1 MFESRTIVAEALAMH
16 PKARWV
22 FAAYHLGGCNACN
35 LAHEET
41 LEQVAEGYRIPLDG
55 LLRDL
60 NSLLAGEVATS
71 ESLKVAKSDGA
82 PLL

>member
-1 MFESRTIVAEALAMH
+1 MFRSQTIVADALAMH

-41 LEQVAEGYRIPLDG
+41 LEQLALGYQISLER
-55 LLRDL
+55 LLADL
-60 NSLLAGEVATS
+60 NGLV
-71 ESLKVAKSDGA
+71 ES
-82 PLL
+82 

>member
-1 MFESRTIVAEALAMH
+1 MFESRTIVADALAMH

-41 LEQVAEGYRIPLDG
+41 LEQVALGYRIPLDG

-60 NSLLAGEVATS
+60 NSLIATPGAAL
-71 ESLKVAKSDGA
+71 ES
-82 PLL
+82 

>member
-1 MFESRTIVAEALAMH
+1 MFRGQTIVADALAMH

-41 LEQVAEGYRIPLDG
+41 LEQVAEGYQISLER
-55 LLRDL
+55 LLADL
-60 NSLLAGEVATS
+60 NGLVEA
-71 ESLKVAKSDGA
+71 
-82 PLL
+82 

>member
-1 MFESRTIVAEALAMH
+1 MFRSQTIVADALAMH

-41 LEQVAEGYRIPLDG
+41 LEQVAHGYQISLEG
-55 LLRDL
+55 LLADL
-60 NSLLAGEVATS
+60 NGLV
-71 ESLKVAKSDGA
+71 ES
-82 PLL
+82 

>member
-1 MFESRTIVAEALAMH
+1 MFESGTIVADALAMH
-16 PKARWV
+16 PKVRWV
-22 FAAYHLGGCNACN
+22 FAAYHLGGCNACT

-60 NSLLAGEVATS
+60 NSLIQS
-71 ESLKVAKSDGA
+71 
-82 PLL
+82 

>member
-1 MFESRTIVAEALAMH
+1 MFESRTIVADALAMH

-41 LEQVAEGYRIPLDG
+41 LEQLAVSYGLSLDA
-55 LLRDL
+55 LLGDL
-60 NSLLAGEVATS
+60 NSLFASA
-71 ESLKVAKSDGA
+71 ESQSLRGSAS
-82 PLL
+82 

>member
-1 MFESRTIVAEALAMH
+1 MFDQNTIVADALAMH
-16 PKARWV
+16 PKVRWV

-41 LEQVAEGYRIPLDG
+41 LEEVAKGYRISLED

-60 NSLLAGEVATS
+60 NSLV
-71 ESLKVAKSDGA
+71 V
-82 PLL
+82 

>member
-1 MFESRTIVAEALAMH
+1 MFESRTIVADALAMH

-41 LEQVAEGYRIPLDG
+41 LEEVATGYGVSLDA

-60 NSLLAGEVATS
+60 NSLLPTVGVEA
-71 ESLKVAKSDGA
+71 
-82 PLL
+82 